1 MKNLLYSTIIGDIC
15 GSVYE
20 FSPERNYSKINL
32 TDSRSDFTDDTVC
45 TLAVADALMSGKTMA
60 DATLEWCR
68 RYPGRGYGGM
78 FLQWLRNGGGA
89 PYNSFGNGSAM
100 RCSAVGFSAR
110 SANECIHLA
119 TASAHFTHNHP
130 EGIKGAVAT
139 ALCIY
144 HLMEGKDKEFIR
156 ENVLRTYYPHYADAK
171 LNSLRPSYRFNETCQ
186 ETVPQ
191 SILCFLESNSFED
204 CLKLCYSMGGDAD
217 TMGAIAAPMAYA
229 FYRHIPNYLI
239 ELADDRLPKEMT
251 AACRRFDRFAD
262 EIKGRPRVSR
272 AKIITLDPNEVFVF
286 GSNLRGMHNG
296 GAARYAM
303 DRFGA
308 EPGTGVGMTG
318 RCYAIPTMQGGVE
331 TIVPYV
337 NDFFDYARN
346 HPELKFLV
354 TRIGCGI
361 AGFKDTDI
369 APLFKTAYDV
379 TNVLLPATFWDI
391 LDYM

>member
-1 MKNLLYSTIIGDIC
+1 MLGAIIGDIV
-15 GSVYE
+15 GSTREWHNVKTE
-20 FSPERNYSKINL
+20 DFELVPAG
-32 TDSRSDFTDDTVC
+32 SRFTDDTVM
-45 TLAVADALMSGKTMA
+45 TLAVAEWLVDDPGHRTETLVACMQRLGRKYPDA
-60 DATLEWCR
+60 
-68 RYPGRGYGGM
+68 GYGGR
-78 FLQWLRNGGGA
+78 FAVWLA
-89 PYNSFGNGSAM
+89 SDDPQPYGSFGNGSAM

-171 LNSLRPSYRFNETCQ
+171 LDSLRPSYRFNETCQ

-229 FYRHIPNYLI
+229 FYRHIPDYLMA
-239 ELADDRLPKEMT
+239 LASNRLPAEMT

-262 EIKGRPRVSR
+262 EVKGRPRVSR
-272 AKIITLDPNEVFVF
+272 AKIITLEPDEVFVF

-296 GAARYAM
+296 G
-303 DRFGA
+303 
-308 EPGTGVGMTG
+308 
-318 RCYAIPTMQGGVE
+318 
-331 TIVPYV
+331 
-337 NDFFDYARN
+337 RN
-346 HPELKFLV
+346 RAQE
-354 TRIGCGI
+354 
-361 AGFKDTDI
+361 
-369 APLFKTAYDV
+369 
-379 TNVLLPATFWDI
+379 WE
-391 LDYM
+391 

>member
-1 MKNLLYSTIIGDIC
+1 M
-15 GSVYE
+15 
-20 FSPERNYSKINL
+20 
-32 TDSRSDFTDDTVC
+32 
-45 TLAVADALMSGKTMA
+45 
-60 DATLEWCR
+60 
-68 RYPGRGYGGM
+68 
-78 FLQWLRNGGGA
+78 LRA
-89 PYNSFGNGSAM
+89 
-100 RCSAVGFSAR
+100 
-110 SANECIHLA
+110 
-119 TASAHFTHNHP
+119 
-130 EGIKGAVAT
+130 
-139 ALCIY
+139 
-144 HLMEGKDKEFIR
+144 
-156 ENVLRTYYPHYADAK
+156 YYPHHANTK
-171 LNSLRPSYRFNETCQ
+171 LDDIRPTYQFNETCQ

-191 SILCFLESNSFED
+191 SILCFLESESFED

-217 TMGAIAAPMAYA
+217 TMGAIAGPMAYA
-229 FYRHIPNYLI
+229 YYRHIPNYLI

-337 NDFFDYARN
+337 NEFFDYARN

-361 AGFKDTDI
+361 AGFKDTEI
-369 APLFKTAYDV
+369 APLFKAAYDV
-379 TNVLLPATFWDI
+379 TNVLLPTTFWDI